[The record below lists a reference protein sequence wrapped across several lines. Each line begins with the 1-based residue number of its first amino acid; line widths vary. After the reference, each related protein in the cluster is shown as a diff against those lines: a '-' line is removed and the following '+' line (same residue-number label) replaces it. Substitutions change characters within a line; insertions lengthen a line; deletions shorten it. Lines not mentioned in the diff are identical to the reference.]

1 MTACLNKVAIGVLL
15 LCSTSAIADD
25 VCEMSTQEQH
35 KAAYEKVK
43 LPPIQSVF
51 ESCGF
56 GDLLDFGDIT
66 GSIFEKLKDKAGSVG
81 VCGFTGQDLW
91 DKTTGGKKWPGDV
104 IKDVQRE
111 TEDDLNDAI
120 KKIEFPISINKTTSS
135 KGGDS
140 QLYNVIFGD
149 G

>member
-1 MTACLNKVAIGVLL
+1 MALL
-15 LCSTSAIADD
+15 FCSTSAIADGD
-25 VCEMSTQEQH
+25 VCNMSNAEQH

-66 GSIFEKLKDKAGSVG
+66 GSIFEKLKQKAGSVG

-91 DKTTGGKKWPGDV
+91 DKSTGGKRWPGDV
-104 IKDVQRE
+104 IKDIQKE

-120 KKIEFPISINKTTSS
+120 KKIEFPITINRPSS
-135 KGGDS
+135 SNSES